1 MATPSLF
8 GSLPLGF
15 VASMDTL
22 DALPAEHV
30 ATLVRR
36 SAGKRCLVR
45 VRADAAYSA
54 LRRRAARLRLSRA
67 PHRATRP
74 PRCSRRVLASRAQQR
89 RAT

>member
-36 SAGKRCLVR
+36 SAGKSCLVQR
-45 VRADAAYSA
+45 VR
-54 LRRRAARLRLSRA
+54 
-67 PHRATRP
+67 
-74 PRCSRRVLASRAQQR
+74 
-89 RAT
+89 